1 MNKAD
6 SEKLKSIAQ
15 QVINK
20 AGLAKDEK
28 FGSVIAILMIIS
40 IVLTCIRVLQEC
52 NKRETQSMALANKC
66 LLYKAQIKEYSNR
79 RGWFTRMRIK
89 KLLRREMARED
100 YEKYGLRLM
109 EAILDT
115 GECLTDDE
123 ITTLVE
129 NANV

>member
-1 MNKAD
+1 
-6 SEKLKSIAQ
+6 
-15 QVINK
+15 
-20 AGLAKDEK
+20 
-28 FGSVIAILMIIS
+28 
-40 IVLTCIRVLQEC
+40 
-52 NKRETQSMALANKC
+52 
-66 LLYKAQIKEYSNR
+66 
-79 RGWFTRMRIK
+79 
-89 KLLRREMARED
+89 MARED